1 MIFFRN
7 KKKYFFITLSVF
19 IIIYL
24 FISIFSSFSIFSFSN
39 KESLDTSIKDLDYE
53 QLISDHESY
62 PIINSDDFII
72 EKLEFD
78 IKFDNPWAIKLID
91 DNQLIIS
98 EKNGRL
104 SYINLVE
111 KTSKII
117 THKIPVTQIGQGGLL
132 DLEIYE
138 DFLYVSFSK
147 EKNNKYT
154 TAIGRGKFS
163 NEYSELS
170 EFEILFEA
178 MPYYKDSVH
187 FGSRIIIKD
196 DYLYASIGERG
207 KGNVGQELD
216 SHAGSIIR
224 INLDGSIPNNPFDT
238 ETELTEIYMIGVRNP
253 QGMAKD
259 SNGNLYITNHGAK
272 GGDFVGLVES
282 GGNYGWNKIG
292 WGGKNYSGTKIGSG
306 KNFSNEFTTP
316 LISWVPSI
324 APSDLIFYQG
334 DEFPDWNGDILVT
347 SLKFKQLIKLDYEN
361 EKLTNKEIIFKDE
374 IGRLRDIDINSSGE
388 IFLITDER
396 NSNIW
401 KLISSR

>member
-1 MIFFRN
+1 M
-7 KKKYFFITLSVF
+7 
-19 IIIYL
+19 
-24 FISIFSSFSIFSFSN
+24 
-39 KESLDTSIKDLDYE
+39 
-53 QLISDHESY
+53 
-62 PIINSDDFII
+62 
-72 EKLEFD
+72 
-78 IKFDNPWAIKLID
+78 
-91 DNQLIIS
+91 
-98 EKNGRL
+98 
-104 SYINLVE
+104 
-111 KTSKII
+111 
-117 THKIPVTQIGQGGLL
+117 TQIGQGGLL

-196 DYLYASIGERG
+196 DYLFASIGERG
-207 KGNVGQELD
+207 KGDVGQELD

-272 GGDFVGLVES
+272 GGDFV
-282 GGNYGWNKIG
+282 
-292 WGGKNYSGTKIGSG
+292 
-306 KNFSNEFTTP
+306 
-316 LISWVPSI
+316 
-324 APSDLIFYQG
+324 D
-334 DEFPDWNGDILVT
+334 
-347 SLKFKQLIKLDYEN
+347 
-361 EKLTNKEIIFKDE
+361 
-374 IGRLRDIDINSSGE
+374 
-388 IFLITDER
+388 
-396 NSNIW
+396 
-401 KLISSR
+401 